1 MKNTVIMIPSR
12 LKAKRLPNKPL
23 LDIAG
28 IPMIAHVLKRAQST
42 DIKNI
47 FVTTPDVEIEKVVF
61 KHNGKAIITSHHHLN
76 GTDRIHE
83 ALTLIKDKYDIVI
96 NLQGDMPDISP
107 KIIEMLNNYM
117 VKNPDIE
124 VSTLSSLLS
133 NSDIKKKNVV
143 KVQTKN
149 KININEFSDA
159 IDFFRCIYNTKG
171 NIYHHIG
178 IYAYRINTLKKFIL
192 FNKTRNEIK
201 RSLEQMRLIDNK
213 INIKV
218 GLTKDNPISVDTNE
232 DIIKIRKSLK

>member
-1 MKNTVIMIPSR
+1 MKNTVIIIPSR

-42 DIKNI
+42 NIKNI

-61 KHNGKAIITSHHHLN
+61 KYNGKIIKTSHDHLN
-76 GTDRIHE
+76 GTDRIYE
-83 ALTLIKDKYDIVI
+83 ALTLIKDKYEIVI
-96 NLQGDMPDISP
+96 NLQGDMPNISP

-159 IDFFRCIYNTKG
+159 IDFFRWIQK
-171 NIYHHIG
+171 
-178 IYAYRINTLKKFIL
+178 INTI
-192 FNKTRNEIK
+192 
-201 RSLEQMRLIDNK
+201 
-213 INIKV
+213 INFYIYI
-218 GLTKDNPISVDTNE
+218 TFWSN
-232 DIIKIRKSLK
+232 

>member
-1 MKNTVIMIPSR
+1 MKNTVIIIPSR

-42 DIKNI
+42 NIKNI

-61 KHNGKAIITSHHHLN
+61 KYNGKVIKTSHDHLN
-76 GTDRIHE
+76 GTDRIYE
-83 ALTLIKDKYDIVI
+83 ALTLIKDKYEIVI
-96 NLQGDMPDISP
+96 NLQGDMPNISP

-178 IYAYRINTLKKFIL
+178 IYAYRISTLKKFIL
-192 FNKTRNEIK
+192 FNKTRNEIE

-218 GLTKDNPISVDTNE
+218 GLTKDNTISVDTNE